1 LAMQLLRSVFVLAA
15 MLPLSGCVVVSAA
28 SVAASAASAAVSVA
42 ATTVKVGAKAVEKTV
57 ELATE
62 ENEPKQPEPARTPAA
77 LTP

>member
-1 LAMQLLRSVFVLAA
+1 MALQRLCGVSLLTLV
-15 MLPLSGCVVVSAA
+15 LPLSGCVVVSVA
-28 SVAASAASAAVSVA
+28 SVAASAASTAVSVA

-62 ENEPKQPEPARTPAA
+62 EDEPQQPEPARTPAA

>member
-1 LAMQLLRSVFVLAA
+1 MAMLRLRSVFVLVLV
-15 MLPLSGCVVVSAA
+15 LPLSGCVVVSVA

-62 ENEPKQPEPARTPAA
+62 EHEPKQPEPVRTPAA

>member
-1 LAMQLLRSVFVLAA
+1 LAMRKLGGVIVLALV
-15 MLPLSGCVVVSAA
+15 LPLSGCVVVSVA

-62 ENEPKQPEPARTPAA
+62 ENEPKQPEPSRTPAA